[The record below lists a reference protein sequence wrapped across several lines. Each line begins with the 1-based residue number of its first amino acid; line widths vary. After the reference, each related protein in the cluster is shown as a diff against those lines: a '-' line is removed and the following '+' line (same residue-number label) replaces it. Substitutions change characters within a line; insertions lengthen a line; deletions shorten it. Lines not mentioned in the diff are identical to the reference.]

1 MTNIMEERTMD
12 LIDKFGEVID
22 KALTDSDVWLKIKMP
37 SGTMEPEITSC
48 FGDIAVMDF
57 YIMLH
62 ALRKTMEQ
70 VMIQA
75 PVDPDKKEQLID
87 GMLAM
92 VKADLMDEEA
102 ADE

>member
-1 MTNIMEERTMD
+1 MD

-37 SGTMEPEITSC
+37 SGTMEPAITSC
-48 FGDIAVMDF
+48 FGNIAVMDF

-75 PVDPDKKEQLID
+75 DVDPEKKEQMID
-87 GMLAM
+87 GMLEM
-92 VKADLMDEEA
+92 VKNNLMEA
-102 ADE
+102 ETADESDE